1 MLKMFMPFIIILL
14 PILGIFG
21 WFETLIWSI
30 IVDVILIALSV
41 RIVQPN
47 TVRAVEN
54 FGKFNRI
61 LRAGLNFI
69 IPIVETTKEQVLYRR
84 NFPVE
89 VEWVTHDNVTAYI
102 GLNVIYY
109 VKDDYTNNRY

>member
-1 MLKMFMPFIIILL
+1 
-14 PILGIFG
+14 
-21 WFETLIWSI
+21 LIS
-30 IVDVILIALSV
+30 LSV

-47 TVRAVEN
+47 TVRVVEN

-69 IPIVETTKEQVLYRR
+69 IPIVETTKTQVLYRR

-89 VEWVTHDNVTAYI
+89 VE
-102 GLNVIYY
+102 
-109 VKDDYTNNRY
+109 